1 MKILT
6 TKLTVAVAIFLML
19 STIAMTTNGP
29 IGTAKGQL
37 AVSQPV
43 SGSIPAG
50 VIPSL
55 TVNTKAYLSFRPN
68 PIGVGQS
75 VLVNMWLTPSLN
87 WQRFHQGYKVTI
99 TKPDG
104 TQIIKTIN
112 SYKGDATAWFEYTP
126 DSVGI
131 YRLKFEF
138 LGEYYPAGYYLNGYV
153 VSSPPGTEYIDSTY
167 YPPASTEEQN
177 LTVQSD
183 LVASWPPAA
192 LPTDYWERPISPEN
206 REWWSIAGNFPGN
219 GIVGGGSNWPADTN
233 TYVQSISY
241 GQSLSYGFT
250 PYVQAPNTAHIVW
263 KQQLT
268 ISGLIGGATGQYS
281 MISTPGTPSA
291 SLCWKSL
298 PNNDVCR

>member
-6 TKLTVAVAIFLML
+6 TKLTVAVAIFLMV

-99 TKPDG
+99 NKPDG

-153 VSSPPGTEYIDSTY
+153 VSNPPGTEYIDSTY

-192 LPTDYWERPISPEN
+192 LPTDYWE
-206 REWWSIAGNFPGN
+206 
-219 GIVGGGSNWPADTN
+219 
-233 TYVQSISY
+233 
-241 GQSLSYGFT
+241 
-250 PYVQAPNTAHIVW
+250 
-263 KQQLT
+263 
-268 ISGLIGGATGQYS
+268 
-281 MISTPGTPSA
+281 
-291 SLCWKSL
+291 
-298 PNNDVCR
+298 